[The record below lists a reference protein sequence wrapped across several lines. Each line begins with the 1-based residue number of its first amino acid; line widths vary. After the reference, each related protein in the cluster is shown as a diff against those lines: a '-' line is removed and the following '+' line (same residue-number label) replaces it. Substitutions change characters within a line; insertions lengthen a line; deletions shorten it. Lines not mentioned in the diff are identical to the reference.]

1 MTEEMLAMTPYMMQ
15 VALNQT
21 LQKNFKG
28 KTYCGPGGEKE
39 LNFFEQDLPIDTGR
53 DDAVDTPE
61 AFAPYIITE
70 IGDMDSPEGNAPME
84 VDVTM
89 YICAYDTGL
98 KRQGYRDVLNI
109 VTDIMKGFRAVP
121 RFGKACTVKGNIKG
135 KMSKDDYH
143 PYYFGAV
150 KMTCTV
156 ANADPAT
163 DPEIEEM
170 V

>member
-1 MTEEMLAMTPYMMQ
+1 MAEMLAMTPYMMQ
-15 VALNQT
+15 IALNKE
-21 LQKNFKG
+21 LKERFAG
-28 KTYCGPGGEKE
+28 KTYCGPGGDKE
-39 LNFFEQDLPIDTGR
+39 LKFFEQNLPIDTER
-53 DDAVDTPE
+53 DEVVDTTA

-70 IGDMDSPEGNAPME
+70 VGDMDSPEGDKPME
-84 VDVTM
+84 VDVTL
-89 YICAYDTGL
+89 YICAYDMGL
-98 KRQGYRDVLNI
+98 ERQGYRDVLNI

-121 RFGKACTVKGNIKG
+121 RFGRACTVKGNIKG
-135 KMSKDDYH
+135 KMSEDDYH

-156 ANADPAT
+156 ANADPVT